1 MTDALMPLAADAGLL
16 LPPQRVLSVR
26 DLSVQFQQQGDTV
39 EAVRNLSFDLDRGET
54 LAIVGESGSGKSV
67 TSLALMRLVEQ
78 GGGNIVSGTMPFRRR
93 NGEVLDLAHAR
104 QSTLRTVRG
113 ADMAMIFQEPMT
125 SLNPVFPVGEQIAE
139 SLRLHQA
146 MDHRAARQ
154 AALQMLDLVRIPEA
168 KDVLNRY
175 PHQLSGGMR
184 QRVMIAMALS
194 CKPALLI
201 ADEPTTA
208 LDVTIQAQILQLIR
222 VLQQEMQMGVIF
234 ITHDMGV
241 VAEIADRVLVMR
253 QGEQVEQGP
262 VRELFAAPQQPYT
275 QALLAAVPRLGSMAE
290 LDFPAKFPLPNGAD
304 NGGPQNTVPPGA
316 TPILRVEN
324 LVTRFDLRSGILNR
338 VTRRVHAVENV
349 SFELYPGETLGLVGE
364 SGCGKSTTG
373 RSLLKLVDSQRGTI
387 TFDGRQINQL
397 KGPALQHLRRDIQ
410 FIFQDPYASLDPRL
424 TVGFSIMEPLLVHN
438 VARGKAA
445 QERVAWLLE
454 RVGLKPEHAR
464 RYPHE
469 FSGGQR
475 QRICIA
481 RALALNPKVVIA
493 DESVSALD
501 VSIQAQ
507 IVNLLL
513 DLQREF
519 GIAFLFISHDMAV
532 VERIS
537 HRVAVMYLGQ
547 IVEIGPRRAVFENPQ
562 HAYTRKL
569 MAAVPVADP
578 NHAYKR
584 QPLLVDEIPSPIRAL
599 GDEPVTAPLVQVGP
613 GHFVARH
620 PIAGAF

>member
-1 MTDALMPLAADAGLL
+1 MSDRQTLPPLAPD
-16 LPPQRVLSVR
+16 QVLAVR
-26 DLSVQFQQQGDTV
+26 DLSVRFQHEATV
-39 EAVRNLSFDLDRGET
+39 TDAVRHLSLDLFRGET
-54 LAIVGESGSGKSV
+54 LALVGESGSGKSV
-67 TSLALMRLVEQ
+67 TSLALMRLIEQ
-78 GGGNIVSGTMPFRRR
+78 AGGRVSGEVQLRRR
-93 NGEVLDLAHAR
+93 NGEVLDLMRASKSQMR
-104 QSTLRTVRG
+104 RVRG
-113 ADMAMIFQEPMT
+113 ADVAMIFQEPMT
-125 SLNPVFPVGEQIAE
+125 SLNPVFSVGEQIAE
-139 SLRLHQA
+139 SIRLHQGLSHA
-146 MDHRAARQ
+146 
-154 AALQMLDLVRIPEA
+154 AALAEARRMLDLVRIPDA
-168 KDVLNRY
+168 HNVLSRF

-184 QRVMIAMALS
+184 QRVMIAMALC

-222 VLQQEMQMGVIF
+222 VLQKEMQMGVIF

-241 VAEIADRVLVMR
+241 VAEMADRVQVMYR
-253 QGEQVEQGP
+253 GDVVENAP
-262 VRELFAAPQQPYT
+262 VAELFSAPQQPYT
-275 QALLAAVPRLGSMAE
+275 QALLAAVPRLGSMQGQP
-290 LDFPAKFPLPNGAD
+290 LPAKFPLLHSDAVD
-304 NGGPQNTVPPGA
+304 DVPQDTVRRLQP
-316 TPILRVEN
+316 PILQVRD
-324 LVTRFDLRSGILNR
+324 LVTRFDIRGGLLNR
-338 VTRRVHAVENV
+338 VKSRVHAVEKV
-349 SFELYPGETLGLVGE
+349 SFDLYAGETLALVGE

-373 RSLLKLVDSQRGTI
+373 RSLLKLVASQGGTL
-387 TFDGRQINQL
+387 TFDGQRIDHL
-397 KGPALQHLRRDIQ
+397 TGAALAPLRRDIQ

-424 TVGFSIMEPLLVHN
+424 TVGFSIMEPLLVH
-438 VARGKAA
+438 KAMPRREA
-445 QERVAWLLE
+445 EQRVAWLLDK
-454 RVGLKPEHAR
+454 VGLLPEHAQ

-507 IVNLLL
+507 IINLML

-532 VERIS
+532 VERVS

-547 IVEIGPRRAVFENPQ
+547 IVEIGPRQAVFEQPQ
-562 HAYTRKL
+562 HPYTRKL

-578 NHAYKR
+578 AHRRRERA
-584 QPLLVDEIPSPIRAL
+584 LLVDEIPSPIHAL
-599 GDEPVTAPLVQVGP
+599 GDEPEVAPLMEVAP

-620 PIAGAF
+620 VFSAT